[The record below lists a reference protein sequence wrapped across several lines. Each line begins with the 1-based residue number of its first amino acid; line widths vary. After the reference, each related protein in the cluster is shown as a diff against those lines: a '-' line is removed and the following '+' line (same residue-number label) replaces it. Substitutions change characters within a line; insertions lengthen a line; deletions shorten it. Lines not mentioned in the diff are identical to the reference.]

1 MAYIQQAHRAWDV
14 AWEILHDDRGWTV
27 KKGRDLKTGLV
38 MSKSYKNLGLVHKLE
53 VYLYGIP
60 THGCYDTLARHRW
73 TREFGHGRFAFM

>member
-53 VYLYGIP
+53 VL
-60 THGCYDTLARHRW
+60 
-73 TREFGHGRFAFM
+73 